1 MKYRIYIQNVAAM
14 LLLASAPLLFFGSCT
29 ENDLVVS
36 AEGGEEKQVAIVPNA
51 VASANDAGD
60 ETVTTP
66 LGPING
72 LQEGMV
78 FGFER
83 GDYNAEDDVFIYDE
97 DLNASLTGTC
107 FKTETNDGYNINL
120 SPRQFYAADGTNTRM
135 RGWYPATGSWDGGS
149 NRDDYT
155 RTILWENVDG
165 TQDIMVSNELE
176 GNKTN
181 VGINGHAKLFTFK
194 HKLTQLQ
201 LYVCAENE
209 NVKERLGEVTDIKV
223 LKQPTELQ
231 YTSGKDGD
239 ELDSANEGLLEN
251 TGSSSDNAD
260 YTVLLSGGA
269 TSITPGIYE
278 DNADSNYGAV
288 YAGSIMLLPGE
299 DDGQDAVLFSVTTE
313 KRTGEDALTNEN
325 TQALDIT
332 GFEAGNAYKVILLL
346 QTNDI
351 YLVPQPEPTEWRTIA
366 DETADDV
373 DLGESDKGYPY
384 VESERYIV
392 SRDYF
397 GSADF
402 SDVSGIKTIRIN
414 EKWTSNDDCRN
425 DEASVPAIL
434 EVGPL
439 LGEGGEATAANL
451 EAAKGQCPAGWRL
464 PTKAELLLIREVQ
477 AKDADALGDRALV
490 GSYWT
495 VDGSTVDVGTG
506 TVTENA
512 STGNVRCVRDI

>member
-36 AEGGEEKQVAIVPNA
+36 AEGGEEDSQVAIVPNA
-51 VASANDAGD
+51 VASANDAG
-60 ETVTTP
+60 EGATTTP
-66 LGPING
+66 TGPIDG

-83 GDYNAEDDVFIYDE
+83 GDYSADKDVYIYDE
-97 DLNASLTGTC
+97 DLNVSLTGTC

-120 SPRQFYAADGTNTRM
+120 NPRQFYAVDGTNTRM
-135 RGWYPATGSWDGGS
+135 RGWYPSTGVW
-149 NRDDYT
+149 NIT
-155 RTILWENVDG
+155 RQGERYITWEDFDG

-176 GNKTN
+176 GNKTDI
-181 VGINGHAKLFTFK
+181 GINGYAKLFTFK

-209 NVKERLGEVTDIKV
+209 NVKERLGVVTGISV
-223 LKQPTELQ
+223 SEQPTVLG
-231 YTSGKDGD
+231 YTLGEEGD
-239 ELDSANEGLLEN
+239 ALDEENEGILTVER
-251 TGSSSDNAD
+251 SSDNAD
-260 YTVLLSGGA
+260 YTVPLSEGV
-269 TSITPGIYE
+269 TSITPGIYDE

-332 GFEAGNAYKVILLL
+332 GFEAGSAYKVILLL

-373 DLGESDKGYPY
+373 NLGESDKGYPY

-402 SDVSGIKTIRIN
+402 SGVTGIASIRIN
-414 EKWTSNDDCRN
+414 EKWTANGDCT
-425 DEASVPAIL
+425 DATSVPAIL

-439 LGEGGEATAANL
+439 LGEGTEETATSI
-451 EAAKGQCPAGWRL
+451 ETAKGLCPAGWRL
-464 PTKAELLLIREVQ
+464 PTQAELLLIRQVQ
-477 AKDADALGDRALV
+477 TTEATALGDRALD

-495 VDGSTVDVGTG
+495 VYGSTVDVATG
-506 TVTENA
+506 VVTGNA

>member
-36 AEGGEEKQVAIVPNA
+36 AEGGEEDSQVAIVPNA
-51 VASANDAGD
+51 VASANDAG
-60 ETVTTP
+60 EGTTTTP
-66 LGPING
+66 TGPIDG

-83 GDYNAEDDVFIYDE
+83 GDYSADDDVYIYDE
-97 DLNASLTGTC
+97 DLNVSLTGTC
-107 FKTETNDGYNINL
+107 FKTETDNGYNINL

-135 RGWYPATGSWDGGS
+135 RGWYPATGSWD
-149 NRDDYT
+149 NYRRERYIT
-155 RTILWENVDG
+155 WEDFNG

-176 GNKTN
+176 GNKTDI
-181 VGINGHAKLFTFK
+181 GINGHAKLFTFK

-209 NVKERLGEVTDIKV
+209 NVKERLGVVTGISV
-223 LKQPTELQ
+223 LEQPTVLG
-231 YTSGKDGD
+231 YTLGEEGD
-239 ELDSANEGLLEN
+239 ALDEENEGILTVER
-251 TGSSSDNAD
+251 SSDNAD
-260 YTVLLSGGA
+260 YTVPLSEGV
-269 TSITPGIYE
+269 TSITPGIYDE
-278 DNADSNYGAV
+278 DNADRNYGAV

-299 DDGQDAVLFSVTTE
+299 NDGQDAVLFSVTTE

-332 GFEAGNAYKVILLL
+332 GFEAGKAYKVILLL

-351 YLVPQPEPTEWRTIA
+351 YLVPQPEPTKWRTIA

-373 DLGESDKGYPY
+373 NLGESDKGYPY

-402 SDVSGIKTIRIN
+402 SGVTGIASIRIN
-414 EKWTSNDDCRN
+414 EKWTTNDDCT
-425 DEASVPAIL
+425 DATSVPAIL

-439 LGEGGEATAANL
+439 LGEGAEETATSL
-451 EAAKGQCPAGWRL
+451 EAAKGLCPAGWRL
-464 PTKAELLLIREVQ
+464 PTQAELLLIRQVQ
-477 AKDADALGDRALV
+477 TTEATALGDRALV
-490 GSYWT
+490 VGSYWT
-495 VDGSTVDVGTG
+495 VNGSTVDVATG
-506 TVTENA
+506 VVTGNA

>member
-36 AEGGEEKQVAIVPNA
+36 AEGGEENQVAIVPNA
-51 VASANDAGD
+51 VASANDAG
-60 ETVTTP
+60 EGATTTP
-66 LGPING
+66 TGPIDG

-83 GDYNAEDDVFIYDE
+83 GDYSADDDVYIYDE
-97 DLNASLTGTC
+97 DLNVSLTGTC

-120 SPRQFYAADGTNTRM
+120 NPRQFYAADGTNTRM
-135 RGWYPATGSWDGGS
+135 RGWYPATGSWDNYRGE
-149 NRDDYT
+149 RYIT
-155 RTILWENVDG
+155 WEDFNG

-176 GNKTN
+176 GNKTDI
-181 VGINGHAKLFTFK
+181 GINGYAKLFTFK

-209 NVKERLGEVTDIKV
+209 NVKERLGVVTGISV
-223 LKQPTELQ
+223 LEQPTVLG
-231 YTSGKDGD
+231 YTLGEEGD
-239 ELDSANEGLLEN
+239 ALDAEN
-251 TGSSSDNAD
+251 KGALTNDGSSRDNAD
-260 YTVLLSGGA
+260 YTVPLANGA
-269 TSITPGIYE
+269 TSITPGIYDE
-278 DNADSNYGAV
+278 NDAENNYGAV
-288 YAGSIMLLPGE
+288 YAGNIMLLPGE
-299 DDGQDAVLFSVTTE
+299 DDGQEAVLFSVATE
-313 KRTGEDALTNEN
+313 KRTGDDALTNEN
-325 TQALDIT
+325 TQVLDIT
-332 GFEAGNAYKVILLL
+332 AFEAGSAYKVILILE
-346 QTNDI
+346 TNDI
-351 YLVPQPEPTEWRTIA
+351 YLVPQPTPVTWITKNIE
-366 DETADDV
+366 V

-402 SDVSGIKTIRIN
+402 SGVTGIASIRIN
-414 EKWTSNDDCRN
+414 EKWTANRDCT
-425 DEASVPAIL
+425 DATSVPAIL

-439 LGEGGEATAANL
+439 LGEGTEETATSS
-451 EAAKGQCPAGWRL
+451 ETAKGLCPAGWRL
-464 PTKAELLLIREVQ
+464 PTQAELLLIRQVQ
-477 AKDADALGDRALV
+477 TTEATALGDRALV

-495 VDGSTVDVGTG
+495 VDGSTVDVATG
-506 TVTENA
+506 AVTENA

>member
-36 AEGGEEKQVAIVPNA
+36 AEGGEENQVAIVPNA
-51 VASANDAGD
+51 VVSANDAG
-60 ETVTTP
+60 EGATTTP
-66 LGPING
+66 TGPIDG

-83 GDYNAEDDVFIYDE
+83 GDYNERYSSYDY
-97 DLNASLTGTC
+97 ATSLTGTC
-107 FKTETNDGYNINL
+107 FKTETNDGYNIIL
-120 SPRQFYAADGTNTRM
+120 DPRQFYLADGKTTRM
-135 RGWYPATGSWDGGS
+135 RGWYPSTGVWDI
-149 NRDDYT
+149 T
-155 RTILWENVDG
+155 RQGERYITWKDFDG

-176 GNKTN
+176 GNKTDI
-181 VGINGHAKLFTFK
+181 GINGHAKLFTFK

-209 NVKERLGEVTDIKV
+209 NVKERLGVVTGISV
-223 LKQPTELQ
+223 LEQPTVLG
-231 YTSGKDGD
+231 YTLGEEGD
-239 ELDSANEGLLEN
+239 ALDEENEGILTVER
-251 TGSSSDNAD
+251 SSDNAD
-260 YTVLLSGGA
+260 YTVPLSEGV
-269 TSITPGIYE
+269 TSITPGIYDE
-278 DNADSNYGAV
+278 DNADRNYGAV

-299 DDGQDAVLFSVTTE
+299 NDGQDAVLFSVTTE

-332 GFEAGNAYKVILLL
+332 GFEAGKAYKVILLL

-351 YLVPQPEPTEWRTIA
+351 YLVPQPEPTKWRTIA

-373 DLGESDKGYPY
+373 NLGESDKGYPY

-477 AKDADALGDRALV
+477 AKDADALGDRALD

-495 VDGSTVDVGTG
+495 VDGSTVDVATG
-506 TVTENA
+506 VVTGNA

>member
-36 AEGGEEKQVAIVPNA
+36 AEGGEENQVAIVPNA
-51 VASANDAGD
+51 VASANDAG
-60 ETVTTP
+60 EGTTTTP
-66 LGPING
+66 TGPING
-72 LQEGMV
+72 LQVGMV

-83 GDYNAEDDVFIYDE
+83 GDYSAEAEVFIYDE
-97 DLNASLTGTC
+97 DLNASLTGSC
-107 FKTETNDGYNINL
+107 FKTETNNGYNINL

-149 NRDDYT
+149 KRDDYT

-209 NVKERLGEVTDIKV
+209 NVKERLGTVTDIKV
-223 LKQPTELQ
+223 LEQPTILQ

-239 ELDSANEGLLEN
+239 ILDSTNDGLLTNEG
-251 TGSSSDNAD
+251 SKSDNAD
-260 YTVLLSGGA
+260 YTVPLANGA
-269 TSITPGIYE
+269 TSITPGIYDE
-278 DNADSNYGAV
+278 NDAENNYGAV
-288 YAGSIMLLPGE
+288 YAGNIMLLPGE
-299 DDGQDAVLFSVTTE
+299 DDGQEAVLFSVATE
-313 KRTGEDALTNEN
+313 KRTGDDALTNEN
-325 TQALDIT
+325 TQVLDIT
-332 GFEAGNAYKVILLL
+332 GFEAGNAYKVILVLE
-346 QTNDI
+346 TNDI
-351 YLVPQPEPTEWRTIA
+351 YLVPQPTPTIWITKNIE
-366 DETADDV
+366 V

-439 LGEGGEATAANL
+439 LGEGAEETATTL
-451 EAAKGQCPAGWRL
+451 EAAKGLCPAGWRL
-464 PTKAELLLIREVQ
+464 PTQAELLLIRQVQ
-477 AKDADALGDRALV
+477 TTEATALGDRALVV

-495 VDGSTVDVGTG
+495 VDGSTVDVATG
-506 TVTENA
+506 AVTENA

>member
-36 AEGGEEKQVAIVPNA
+36 AEGGEENQVAIVPNA
-51 VASANDAGD
+51 VASANDAG
-60 ETVTTP
+60 EGTTTTP
-66 LGPING
+66 AGPIDG
-72 LQEGMV
+72 LQEGMA

-83 GDYNAEDDVFIYDE
+83 GDYSADDDVYIYDE
-97 DLNASLTGTC
+97 DLNVSLTGTC

-120 SPRQFYAADGTNTRM
+120 NPRQFYAVDGSNTRM
-135 RGWYPATGSWDGGS
+135 RGWYPSTGVWDI
-149 NRDDYT
+149 T
-155 RTILWENVDG
+155 RQGERYITWEDFDG

-176 GNKTN
+176 GNKTDI
-181 VGINGHAKLFTFK
+181 GINGHAKLFTFK

-209 NVKERLGEVTDIKV
+209 NVKERLGVVTGISV
-223 LKQPTELQ
+223 LEQPTVLG
-231 YTSGKDGD
+231 YTLGEEGD
-239 ELDSANEGLLEN
+239 ALDTEN
-251 TGSSSDNAD
+251 AGALTNDGSSRDNAD
-260 YTVLLSGGA
+260 YTVPLA
-269 TSITPGIYE
+269 NTSITPGIYDGNDAE
-278 DNADSNYGAV
+278 NNYGAV
-288 YAGSIMLLPGE
+288 YAGNIMLLPGE
-299 DDGQDAVLFSVTTE
+299 DDGQEAVLFSVATE
-313 KRTGEDALTNEN
+313 KRTGDDALTNEN
-325 TQALDIT
+325 TQVLDIT
-332 GFEAGNAYKVILLL
+332 GFEAGNAYKVILVLE
-346 QTNDI
+346 TNDI
-351 YLVPQPEPTEWRTIA
+351 YLVPQPTPTTWITKDIE
-366 DETADDV
+366 V

-495 VDGSTVDVGTG
+495 VDGSTVDAATG
-506 TVTENA
+506 TVTGSA
-512 STGNVRCVRDI
+512 TAGNVRCVRDI